1 MVAVAG
7 TDAIIG
13 TPRHAIG
20 VVPLAPPC
28 LASSNRVM
36 NGKDMTVTNMD
47 EGTRLVPRP
56 MMSEI
61 DTFGLTDRGRVR
73 PTNNDHFLIASFH
86 RKLRVHHTSIPDGI
100 GDVETESRG
109 FLLLVADGVGGL
121 SSAGHGSALA
131 LSTLAQHLL
140 HATEICSELVLTQQE
155 KSSDELRD
163 AVMQA
168 HAALVAMQ
176 KESGGK
182 PATTL
187 TMYAAFWPRAFI
199 VHVGDSRMYRYRDGV
214 LTRFTSDQT
223 YEQLM
228 LESGAIKPGSPE
240 ASRLKHV
247 LWSAVGN
254 DEVVPQI
261 VYTDITRRDVTLVC
275 SDGLTKHVSD
285 DEIRD
290 RLARDESSEES
301 VRALVGLALERG
313 GTDNVTAIVGK
324 IRAKSTPT

>member
-1 MVAVAG
+1 M
-7 TDAIIG
+7 
-13 TPRHAIG
+13 
-20 VVPLAPPC
+20 
-28 LASSNRVM
+28 S
-36 NGKDMTVTNMD
+36 GKDGIVTTI
-47 EGTRLVPRP
+47 EETHAVPRP
-56 MMSEI
+56 AMSEI

-73 PTNNDHFLIASFH
+73 SANNDHFLIASFH

-100 GDVETESRG
+100 QDHETESRG
-109 FLLLVADGVGGL
+109 FLFLVADGVGGL
-121 SSAGHGSALA
+121 TSAGDGSALA
-131 LSTLAQHLL
+131 LSTLAGHLL

-155 KSSDELRD
+155 KSSVELRD
-163 AVMQA
+163 AVMKA
-168 HAALVAMQ
+168 HAALVSMA
-176 KESGGK
+176 KDSGGK

-187 TMYAAFWPRAFI
+187 TMYAGFWPRAFI
-199 VHVGDSRMYRYRDGV
+199 VHVGDSRMYRFRDGT

-240 ASRLKHV
+240 AARLKHV

-261 VYTDITRRDVTLVC
+261 VYTDITRRDVLLVC
-275 SDGLTKHVSD
+275 SDGLTKHVTD

-290 RLARDESSEES
+290 RLARDESSEEN

-313 GTDNVTAIVGK
+313 GTDNVTAVVGK
-324 IRAKSTPT
+324 IRPKTAT